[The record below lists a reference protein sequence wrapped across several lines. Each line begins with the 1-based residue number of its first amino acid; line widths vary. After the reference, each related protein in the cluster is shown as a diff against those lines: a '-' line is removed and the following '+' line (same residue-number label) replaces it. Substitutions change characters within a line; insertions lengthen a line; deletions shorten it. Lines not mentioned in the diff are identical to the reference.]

1 MTTQDLFLEMKPYI
15 QPFERLLA
23 LQELRVL
30 AHSEPVPHSQAEA
43 DTPTL
48 YEIATDVSP
57 DFLASRLTYW
67 ETVRGDGA
75 IAPRFITQQVR
86 YEATSDVARNGG
98 WIEALPEMLP
108 FNGHVPL
115 PRRRT
120 LRYGSHGIHEYRGKF
135 FPQLVRSLLN
145 IGGANTETVVLDPM
159 CGSGTTLV
167 EASILG
173 CNSFGLD
180 MNPLSVLMSQAK
192 TEILAIAPSV
202 VLNEYKRLELDV
214 LTAARKG
221 NLSHQL
227 IWFDHLPSRDQEYL
241 SLWFAPEVLTQ
252 LDPIMTRIQ
261 QVEPSACRKL
271 FLIALS
277 NILRGVSWQKDDD
290 LRVRKQDK
298 LTADFD
304 VPRLFL
310 DELEGS
316 LKSVLSFLFEKNGR
330 SVGKSQVIGADAR
343 CAAETLPNQVG
354 NVDMVIT
361 SPPYATA
368 LPYLDTDRL
377 SLCYLNLLSRPEHRS
392 RDYHMIGNREIT
404 ERYRQSYLDAYR
416 REQSTLPES
425 IVTVIDH
432 IHTLNENGEVG
443 FRRRNLSALLAKYF
457 LDMKSVFE
465 NLHTL
470 VRPGGTVYVVIWNN
484 HTIAGG
490 ERVDIE
496 TDTLLAQLGQN
507 VGFILEETIS
517 MEMLVSRDIFKKNAS
532 SAETILNFRRQS

>member
-1 MTTQDLFLEMKPYI
+1 MTIQGLFLEMKPYI

-23 LQELRVL
+23 LQELRAL
-30 AHSEPVPHSQAEA
+30 ADSEPIALPKVGQDEA
-43 DTPTL
+43 TL
-48 YEIATDVSP
+48 YEIITEVSP
-57 DFLASRLTYW
+57 EFLASRLTYW

-86 YEATSDVARNGG
+86 YEAASDAARNGG
-98 WIEALPEMLP
+98 WIEALPETLP

-145 IGGANTETVVLDPM
+145 IAGANEETVVLDPM

-173 CNSFGLD
+173 CTSFGLD

-192 TEILAIAPSV
+192 TEILAVAPVV
-202 VLNEYKRLELDV
+202 VLNEYKQLEIDV
-214 LTAARKG
+214 LKVARKG
-221 NLSHQL
+221 ALLNQLAWLDNL
-227 IWFDHLPSRDQEYL
+227 PARDREYL
-241 SLWFAPEVLTQ
+241 ALWFAPELLTH

-261 QVEPSACRKL
+261 QTDQPACRKL

-277 NILRGVSWQKDDD
+277 NILRGISWQKDDD
-290 LRVRKQDK
+290 LRVRKQEK
-298 LTADFD
+298 QASNFD
-304 VPRLFL
+304 VTRLFL
-310 DELEGS
+310 DELESS

-330 SVGKSQVIGADAR
+330 TVGKAQVIAGDAC
-343 CAAETLPNQVG
+343 CAAETLPDQVG
-354 NVDMVIT
+354 SVDVVIT

-404 ERYRQSYLDAYR
+404 ERYRQSYLDTYR
-416 REQSTLPES
+416 SEKSTLPED
-425 IVTVIDH
+425 IVTVIDR
-432 IHTLNENGEVG
+432 IHTLNENGDVG

-457 LDMKSVFE
+457 LDMRRVFE

-470 VRPGGTVYVVIWNN
+470 VRPGSSVYVVIGNN

-507 VGFILEETIS
+507 VGFALEEAIS

-532 SAETILNFRRQS
+532 SAETILNFRHQS

>member
-1 MTTQDLFLEMKPYI
+1 MTTQGLFLEMKPYI

-30 AHSEPVPHSQAEA
+30 AHSEPVPHSQAEG

-86 YEATSDVARNGG
+86 YEATSDAARNGG

-145 IGGANTETVVLDPM
+145 IAGANTETVVLDPM

-214 LTAARKG
+214 LTVARKG

-227 IWFDHLPSRDQEYL
+227 VWFDHLPSRDQEYL

-290 LRVRKQDK
+290 LRVRKQEK

-304 VPRLFL
+304 VARLFL

-330 SVGKSQVIGADAR
+330 SVGKTQVIGADAR

-354 NVDMVIT
+354 NVDVVIT

-416 REQSTLPES
+416 HEQSTLPAG
-425 IVTVIDH
+425 IVTVIDR

-457 LDMKSVFE
+457 LDMRRVFE

-470 VRPGGTVYVVIWNN
+470 VRPGGRVYVVIGNN

-507 VGFILEETIS
+507 VGFALEETIS